1 MRLKV
6 VIWLWKDSSAL
17 WTMLAE
23 VSSLLELRGKTT
35 EFGRMESTSAA
46 TTNYK
51 KKKTRYSEAW
61 LPLNLLSNSQL
72 RKCSCIPTSSRKET
86 FWLKRTD
93 TVSESAWNPTRIKS
107 IMWRFSTKDII
118 LFMKLFNWQEIIDII
133 KSNPNNNLF
142 KICIIFILWSRKAIS
157 KLWWE
162 TNLIV
167 IRIRNV
173 WYHKQLIQSIC

>member
-118 LFMKLFNWQEIIDII
+118 LFMKHISWAMTI
-133 KSNPNNNLF
+133 
-142 KICIIFILWSRKAIS
+142 KAIMKRWNS
-157 KLWWE
+157 F
-162 TNLIV
+162 I
-167 IRIRNV
+167 
-173 WYHKQLIQSIC
+173 SGP